1 MPSGEPEELWL
12 EDFELPMKV
21 KNLLDFSEGCTDD
34 IGDIA
39 EGMPCRFPHFHLPTN
54 LQTQRSYSFSSL
66 NTGVA
71 FKLCDDNPLCIIEQQ
86 NFDQLCSVVRCFDLL
101 EGPKRRQLLDALCSS
116 LTCLNA
122 WIDRLITTPTDS
134 SDRDAMIDYRSAFK
148 VYLFFLQWIAKL
160 AGREALAAATNA
172 NAAAAPTKA
181 RSRNKA
187 VDDGSW
193 DWPIQFTK
201 VMKAVGRAL
210 NTDLWALFR
219 PNRPDQNTLVKL
231 IQLAGAA
238 LENPAAAKDEE
249 LAGGA
254 AHVLAVTAIKYQ
266 QLDAVS
272 ATLVDALNRFEHTPP
287 LVAELLRYSVAQWDD
302 GRLAAAVIG
311 EIAAVDP
318 SEYERQQNAT
328 GEKAGVRSVA
338 AFVEEMASRLPRLMA
353 TQIALLLPHLGGKA
367 WTLRS
372 GIVSSIGY
380 LLHKAFDSASTAEAA
395 DAQRAAH
402 LRSKQHLLDILCER
416 VRDQSSFTR
425 KAVLQTWAYLAEN
438 RAVPLGHWQ
447 VVTSIAVGRL
457 EDKSSLVRKEALRL
471 LGCLMLHNP
480 FGPALPVDRFDAS
493 LAVHKAMLD
502 AVMPPDEPGDSI
514 TGTVNVENEEK
525 EGEQEEAMEV
535 DGEEK
540 EAAENA
546 AEPAAAVIFK
556 EEPKEEREEEP
567 SEEPAAVETEAAQ
580 PNRPVGRSP
589 AEVGWDGTVEELQ
602 ALVASLELAVDFA
615 RSLSGCMPTL
625 VQLLASS
632 SVSDVQESIALLL
645 TCKQFEIAGAPD
657 AIRKMLP
664 LVFARDQA
672 VKDRIVE
679 ALDQL
684 YITGWAGHTFTSAQ
698 AARNLVDLASGAT
711 LGELGSME
719 EVVKELMGKKFLTP
733 VTLHELW
740 EIAGRAGAA
749 VNAGAQGSGRARK
762 DLRAA
767 LSVLSMAAACKPGA
781 FAEQHVAAFLRLGF
795 ASGRAADALTSRHAC
810 VALQRLA
817 ENINNGFYEG
827 VRTQIY
833 AALTRTVVAS
843 PFPESSWYSAAEAA
857 ITALYNLHPAPEHI
871 CAAIVRK
878 IAYTAFITNNNNASG
893 EEATGEEEA
902 AVIEAATAAIASDS
916 SSELSST
923 ALSRFF
929 FVLGHVAL
937 EHLVL
942 IERTA
947 KAVRRARMEAE
958 KRAAEDKVERHN
970 ARKSGKGN
978 VGGDEEDDD
987 INAELGVGSVA
998 ADAELDAMKEACETQ
1013 ILAAQNLLGP
1023 YAALVSAVC
1032 RQRSLLSGD
1041 ATLRASA
1048 LLALSKLMV
1057 VDPRMCEENLQL
1069 MFTLLAAR
1077 SVEPALRSNLTIA
1090 LGDLALR
1097 FPNLLE
1103 PWTEHMY
1110 RPLGDTDISVRKNA
1124 LMVLSHLILNDM
1136 MKVKGHI
1143 AKMAV
1148 CLEDDD
1154 ERISALAEL
1163 FFHELAKKEY
1173 KGTSPIYNLL
1183 PDILSSLSKE
1193 TGLTRAGFQSVMQR
1207 LLGYIKKD
1215 KQGDAL
1221 VEKLCQRFASSE
1233 DPTQWRNV
1241 AFCLAQLPISEKGVR
1256 KFAESFKL
1264 YKNALGDGETAETI
1278 GGILVKAK
1286 KSAAKPELKA
1296 LVEELEVKIEATAAE
1311 RAEEEAAAAAAADR
1325 AAKDRAGTAA
1335 EEEEEVQE
1343 AAEGMEMVDA
1353 VAAPTAEAS
1362 GMLEEEE
1369 ETEGI
1374 EGEEGAAPIGQ
1385 IKIEMESEEIL
1396 GAKEALE
1403 EDDDEKS
1410 AVKSKAEPIVAPLR
1424 RTRSRQ
1430 VSNAAAAAEE
1440 QTAISKRSARG
1451 KAASAEVDTE
1461 KEAPARRGRATRGGK
1476 ASNTAAAVEVSEE
1489 SPVANKG
1496 RGGRRARAAIVD
1508 SDNEN
1513 ESAEERIAA
1522 VQAGMAAIKVED
1534 E

>member
-1 MPSGEPEELWL
+1 
-12 EDFELPMKV
+12 MKV
-21 KNLLDFSEGCTDD
+21 AQKILERLQKVCAAVSQ
-34 IGDIA
+34 ISII
-39 EGMPCRFPHFHLPTN
+39 PTN
-54 LQTQRSYSFSSL
+54 LQMPRSHSFL
-66 NTGVA
+66 PINAGVS
-71 FKLCDDNPLCIIEQQ
+71 FKLCDDNPLCIIDQQ

-101 EGPKRRQLLDALCSS
+101 EGPKRRQLVDALCSS

-122 WIDRLITTPTDS
+122 WIDRLMATPSDS
-134 SDRDAMIDYRSAFK
+134 SERDAMIDYRSAFK
-148 VYLFFLQWIAKL
+148 AYLFFLQWIAKL
-160 AGREALAAATNA
+160 ASREALTAATNA
-172 NAAAAPTKA
+172 NAAAAPAKG
-181 RSRNKA
+181 RGRKKA

-193 DWPIQFTK
+193 DWPVQFTK

-266 QLDAVS
+266 QLDAVA

-311 EIAAVDP
+311 DISAVDP

-328 GEKAGVRSVA
+328 GEKAGVRSIA

-372 GIVSSIGY
+372 GIVTAIGY
-380 LLHKAFDSASTAEAA
+380 LLHKAFDSASTADAA

-416 VRDQSSFTR
+416 IRDQSSFTR

-493 LAVHKAMLD
+493 LGVHKAMLE
-502 AVMPPDEPGDSI
+502 AVMPPDAPVDTMTE
-514 TGTVNVENEEK
+514 TVNVEEEK
-525 EGEQEEAMEV
+525 EDADEEAMEV
-535 DGEEK
+535 DDDED
-540 EAAENA
+540 AAENA
-546 AEPAAAVIFK
+546 AEPAAVK
-556 EEPKEEREEEP
+556 EEPQEGEVGEEE
-567 SEEPAAVETEAAQ
+567 EAAAVEEVEA
-580 PNRPVGRSP
+580 PPRPAGRSP

-719 EVVKELMGKKFLTP
+719 EVVKELMGKNFLTP

-767 LSVLSMAAACKPGA
+767 LSVLSMAAACKPEA
-781 FAEQHVAAFLRLGF
+781 FAEQHVASFLRLGF

-817 ENINNGFYEG
+817 ENLNNGFYEG

-857 ITALYNLHPAPEHI
+857 ITALYNLHPSPEHI
-871 CAAIVRK
+871 CTAIVRH
-878 IAYTAFITNNNNASG
+878 IASNAFETATNNAEADG
-893 EEATGEEEA
+893 EDQA
-902 AVIEAATAAIASDS
+902 AAIEAATAAITSG
-916 SSELSST
+916 SSELSAA

-958 KRAAEDKVERHN
+958 KRAAEEKNERQN
-970 ARKSGKGN
+970 AKKSGKGKAD
-978 VGGDEEDDD
+978 DEEEDED

-1023 YAALVSAVC
+1023 YAALVSAIC

-1057 VDPRMCEENLQL
+1057 VDPRMCEDNLQL

-1193 TGLTRAGFQSVMQR
+1193 TGLTRAGFQAVMQR

-1264 YKNALGDGETAETI
+1264 YKNALGDSETAETI
-1278 GGILVKAK
+1278 AGILAKAK

-1296 LVEELEVKIEATAAE
+1296 LVEELEVKIEATAVE

-1325 AAKDRAGTAA
+1325 AAKDRAGTTATA
-1335 EEEEEVQE
+1335 EEEKQ
-1343 AAEGMEMVDA
+1343 ADDMEMED
-1353 VAAPTAEAS
+1353 AAPTAEAS
-1362 GMLEEEE
+1362 GMVEEESEVDDEEEAAPAAAPPVGQIKLEEEE
-1369 ETEGI
+1369 EE
-1374 EGEEGAAPIGQ
+1374 A
-1385 IKIEMESEEIL
+1385 L
-1396 GAKEALE
+1396 GAEEAPEEE
-1403 EDDDEKS
+1403 EDEENEEPQ
-1410 AVKSKAEPIVAPLR
+1410 VEIKAEPVVAPLR

-1430 VSNAAAAAEE
+1430 VSNAATEEE
-1440 QTAISKRSARG
+1440 QPAAGSKRSGRG
-1451 KAASAEVDTE
+1451 KAASSVVETE
-1461 KEAPARRGRATRGGK
+1461 EEAPVRRGRATRGAK
-1476 ASNTAAAVEVSEE
+1476 SSLASSEIE
-1489 SPVANKG
+1489 EAPVAKG
-1496 RGGRRARAAIVD
+1496 RGGRSRARASIVD
-1508 SDNEN
+1508 SDDDEN
-1513 ESAEERIAA
+1513 LSAEDRIAA

>member
-1 MPSGEPEELWL
+1 M
-12 EDFELPMKV
+12 
-21 KNLLDFSEGCTDD
+21 
-34 IGDIA
+34 
-39 EGMPCRFPHFHLPTN
+39 
-54 LQTQRSYSFSSL
+54 
-66 NTGVA
+66 A

-101 EGPKRRQLLDALCSS
+101 DGPKRRQLLDALCSS

-122 WIDRLITTPTDS
+122 WIDRLMATPADS

-181 RSRNKA
+181 RGRKKA

-193 DWPIQFTK
+193 DWPVQFTK

-238 LENPAAAKDEE
+238 LENPAAGKDEE

-311 EIAAVDP
+311 DIAAVDP

-372 GIVSSIGY
+372 GIVTSIGY
-380 LLHKAFDSASTAEAA
+380 LLHKAFDSASTADAA

-502 AVMPPDEPGDSI
+502 AVMPPDEPADSMI
-514 TGTVNVENEEK
+514 ETVNVENEGK
-525 EGEQEEAMEV
+525 EGEEEEAMEV

-546 AEPAAAVIFK
+546 ATDIVK
-556 EEPKEEREEEP
+556 EEPQEEGENEL
-567 SEEPAAVETEAAQ
+567 SEEPAAVEAEAAQ
-580 PNRPVGRSP
+580 PSRPVGRSP

-719 EVVKELMGKKFLTP
+719 EVVKELMAKNFLTP

-767 LSVLSMAAACKPGA
+767 LSVLSMAAAFKPEA
-781 FAEQHVAAFLRLGF
+781 FAEHHVAAFLRLGF

-817 ENINNGFYEG
+817 ENLNNGLYEG
-827 VRTQIY
+827 IRTQIY

-871 CAAIVRK
+871 CAAIVRH
-878 IAYTAFITNNNNASG
+878 IAYNAFTTTTNSASI
-893 EEATGEEEA
+893 EEATGEEQA
-902 AVIEAATAAIASDS
+902 AAIEVATTAIASDS

-970 ARKSGKGN
+970 AKKSGKGT
-978 VGGDEEDDD
+978 VGGDEEDED

-1023 YAALVSAVC
+1023 YAALVPAVC

-1264 YKNALGDGETAETI
+1264 YKNALGDNETAETI

-1335 EEEEEVQE
+1335 EEGDERQEE
-1343 AAEGMEMVDA
+1343 AKDMEITDA
-1353 VAAPTAEAS
+1353 VAAPAVEAS
-1362 GMLEEEE
+1362 GMLEEKED
-1369 ETEGI
+1369 TEVD
-1374 EGEEGAAPIGQ
+1374 EGEEAAAPVDQ
-1385 IKIEMESEEIL
+1385 IKLEMETEENI
-1396 GAKEALE
+1396 GAEE
-1403 EDDDEKS
+1403 EDPEEEEEDKEP
-1410 AVKSKAEPIVAPLR
+1410 AVEIKAEPVVAPLR

-1430 VSNAAAAAEE
+1430 VSNAAATEE
-1440 QTAISKRSARG
+1440 ETTISKGSARG
-1451 KAASAEVDTE
+1451 NAASAVAVDTE
-1461 KEAPARRGRATRGGK
+1461 EEAPTRRGRATRGAK
-1476 ASNTAAAVEVSEE
+1476 ASNSTAAVQVSEE
-1489 SPVANKG
+1489 PPVANKG

-1513 ESAEERIAA
+1513 ESSEERIAA

>member
-1 MPSGEPEELWL
+1 MSKEFIMPSGDPEELWL
-12 EDFELPMKV
+12 EDSELPMKV
-21 KNLLDFSEGCTDD
+21 NNLLDFSGGCTDD
-34 IGDIA
+34 IGEIA
-39 EGMPCRFPHFHLPTN
+39 EGV
-54 LQTQRSYSFSSL
+54 S
-66 NTGVA
+66 
-71 FKLCDDNPLCIIEQQ
+71 FKLCDDNPLCIIDQQ
-86 NFDQLCSVVRCFDLL
+86 NFDQLCSLVRCFDLL

-122 WIDRLITTPTDS
+122 WIDRLMATPSDS

-181 RSRNKA
+181 RGRKKA

-193 DWPIQFTK
+193 DWPVQFTK

-311 EIAAVDP
+311 DIAAVDP

-372 GIVSSIGY
+372 GIVTAIGY
-380 LLHKAFDSASTAEAA
+380 LLHKAFDSASTADAA

-502 AVMPPDEPGDSI
+502 AVMPPDDPVDSM
-514 TGTVNVENEEK
+514 TETVNVENEEK
-525 EGEQEEAMEV
+525 EGEEEEAMAV

-546 AEPAAAVIFK
+546 ANVIVKEEPQEDGEEELSDEPAALEA
-556 EEPKEEREEEP
+556 
-567 SEEPAAVETEAAQ
+567 EAAQ
-580 PNRPVGRSP
+580 PSRSVGRSP

-615 RSLSGCMPTL
+615 RSLSGCMATL

-719 EVVKELMGKKFLTP
+719 EVVKELVGKKFLTP

-767 LSVLSMAAACKPGA
+767 LSVLSMAAACKPEA

-817 ENINNGFYEG
+817 ENLNNGFYEG

-843 PFPESSWYSAAEAA
+843 PFHESSWYSAAEAA

-871 CAAIVRK
+871 CAAIVRH
-878 IAYTAFITNNNNASG
+878 IAYTAFETSSNNNNSSG
-893 EEATGEEEA
+893 EEAGNEEQA
-902 AVIEAATAAIASDS
+902 AIEAATTAIASDS

-958 KRAAEDKVERHN
+958 KRAAENKIERHN
-970 ARKSGKGN
+970 AKSSGKGN
-978 VGGDEEDDD
+978 ASDEEEDED

-1264 YKNALGDGETAETI
+1264 YKNALGDAETAETI

-1335 EEEEEVQE
+1335 EEEDAEQEE
-1343 AAEGMEMVDA
+1343 AENMEMVDA
-1353 VAAPTAEAS
+1353 DASTAEVS
-1362 GMLEEEE
+1362 GMFEEEE
-1369 ETEGI
+1369 ETEIDEDEKVVAPAGLI
-1374 EGEEGAAPIGQ
+1374 KLEVENEEA
-1385 IKIEMESEEIL
+1385 L
-1396 GAKEALE
+1396 GAEEAPE
-1403 EDDDEKS
+1403 EEEENEEP
-1410 AVKSKAEPIVAPLR
+1410 AVEVNAESGVAPLR
-1424 RTRSRQ
+1424 RPRSRQ
-1430 VSNAAAAAEE
+1430 VSNAAAVEE
-1440 QTAISKRSARG
+1440 TAISKRSVRG
-1451 KAASAEVDTE
+1451 KASSSVVNTE
-1461 KEAPARRGRATRGGK
+1461 EEAPARRGRATRCAK
-1476 ASNTAAAVEVSEE
+1476 ASNITVAAAVEESEE
-1489 SPVANKG
+1489 PPVANKG

-1508 SDNEN
+1508 SEDDN
-1513 ESAEERIAA
+1513 ESAEILIAA